1 MGKVVEVNFKGAEYQ
16 KYDWED
22 SLREKLRNHSEDI
35 CNILDTVPDGGA
47 EGIDILVTNIH
58 SQISLFLSCGPS
70 DPLEG
75 DLDTAREFMHTLVD
89 MHFDNA

>member
-22 SLREKLRNHSEDI
+22 SLREKLKNHSEDI
-35 CNILDTVPDGGA
+35 YNILDTVPDGSSEA
-47 EGIDILVTNIH
+47 ADILIANIH
-58 SQISLFLSCGPS
+58 SQISLFLSFGPS
-70 DPLEG
+70 DPLP
-75 DLDTAREFMHTLVD
+75 DLESARELMHMLVD